1 MVYISRYVLSKNAI
15 SLIHSKTGFTSKVNV
30 YPGSLA
36 LNIPFKSLWITG
48 CLPNDIQL
56 VVGKID
62 DNTALA
68 VFWTEYSQMDSL
80 NNFAWNSVLS
90 LTLAI
95 KGSIFRL
102 DENLNQQMVYGGYCL
117 HVLGVPDFISKLIT
131 FSDKVCYW
139 NTFHTLCM
147 PSALD
152 VQKEDE

>member
-68 VFWTEYSQMDSL
+68 VFWTEYSQLDSL

-102 DENLNQQMVYGGYCL
+102 DENLNQQMVYVKWILIMFLLMFLTY
-117 HVLGVPDFISKLIT
+117 VSISL
-131 FSDKVCYW
+131 S
-139 NTFHTLCM
+139 L
-147 PSALD
+147 L
-152 VQKEDE
+152 QKERKGESLKKTTLGFSLNF